1 MISQKTGTRKRDLF
15 ILERVS
21 YILNGVW
28 VLSEKIKLT
37 PDEFSFLSLFQT
49 VTTAVA
55 RDCIIDDKVDRV
67 IFVVHKGQM
76 GMAIG
81 KGGSNIKQ
89 LQNVIP
95 KKIELVEYSE
105 NPVNF
110 IKNVFNSDIIQNIKI
125 SERLDGTKN
134 AIVVVDMKKKG
145 IIVGKDGRNVDKA
158 RILAKRYFN
167 ITNVLILSP
176 EQLIKSEH
184 M

>member
-1 MISQKTGTRKRDLF
+1 M
-15 ILERVS
+15 
-21 YILNGVW
+21 
-28 VLSEKIKLT
+28 SEKIKLT

-55 RDCIIDDKVDRV
+55 RDCIIDDKADRV

-110 IKNVFNSDIIQNIKI
+110 IKNIFNSDFIQDIKI
-125 SERLDGTKN
+125 NERLDGTKN
-134 AIVVVDMKKKG
+134 AIVVVDMRKKG

-167 ITNVLILSP
+167 MTNVLILSP
-176 EQLIKSEH
+176 EQLIKSEN